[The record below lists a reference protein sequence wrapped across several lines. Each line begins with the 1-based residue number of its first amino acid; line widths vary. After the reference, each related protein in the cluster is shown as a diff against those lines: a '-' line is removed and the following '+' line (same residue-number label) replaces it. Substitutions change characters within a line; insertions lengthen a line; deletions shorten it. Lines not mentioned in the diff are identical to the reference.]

1 MTTDKERRFTV
12 ITNTE
17 AEVRAKENE
26 REKSATPPPDFGYH
40 TNPMYEKLLKFKE
53 EQKKKRFT
61 VEDLLKW

>member
-1 MTTDKERRFTV
+1 MTQEKSPKFTV
-12 ITNTE
+12 ITNTDIDI
-17 AEVRAKENE
+17 KTT
-26 REKSATPPPDFGYH
+26 EKHAGTSTPQNSSLH